1 MEVQAQ
7 SNNQHNIP
15 GLKDSGNEQRLK
27 DKQTNPNNTVTW
39 CQKTKCY
46 VVIMALYPSAHD
58 LHMCEQAR
66 VSYRE
71 SVPQVKLKPLV
82 FKSGSLCSY
91 TFSHLLPSL

>member
-27 DKQTNPNNTVTW
+27 DKRTNPNNTVT
-39 CQKTKCY
+39 CGVK
-46 VVIMALYPSAHD
+46 SAHG

-71 SVPQVKLKPLV
+71 SMLHDMILY
-82 FKSGSLCSY
+82 Y
-91 TFSHLLPSL
+91 T